1 MKWGIAKLPLGF
13 VVAATYV
20 PGGYMD
26 SVRHDVPGLRRR
38 GLYHLDYAGMT
49 LRGNFGLPRRRS
61 GRGSCCMCRRRRSDG
76 RRANE

>member
-49 LRGNFGLPRRRS
+49 LRGNRPAKAGRRRVEAT
-61 GRGSCCMCRRRRSDG
+61 GGAG
-76 RRANE
+76 GGGVTRAA